1 VGVRD
6 YLEILMFIVSITA
19 VVTVGR
25 NNIKKQIIT
34 DLQALVLSHQLTID
48 KLKKE
53 GEEKDVRICE
63 LEETVDGYAELV
75 RQGYLFGSSG
85 TRSGN
90 SSAAAKTTKNRTP

>member
-1 VGVRD
+1 MGVRD

-34 DLQALVLSHQLTID
+34 DLQALVLSHQLTIE
-48 KLKKE
+48 KLKKDN
-53 GEEKDVRICE
+53 EEKDVRICE

-75 RQGYLFGSSG
+75 RQGHLAGLG
-85 TRSGN
+85 GPRSRN
-90 SSAAAKTTKNRTP
+90 RPASPKNP